1 MKKFVIKVYSFL
13 AGEQDISV
21 CGEQEKDKAVQRFV
35 FCGITIIS
43 VTEVEA

>member
-1 MKKFVIKVYSFL
+1 MKKFIIKVYSFL
-13 AGEQDISV
+13 AGEQDIPV
-21 CGEQEKDKAVQRFV
+21 CGEQEKDKAVQSFE